1 LLKAVIPVM
10 QATAD
15 KYDEVVARAVASL
28 PRDAVERQAAYDRA
42 RAVLMSRLL
51 GRKPALP
58 AAVIE
63 AEQASLEA
71 AIRRIEM
78 EFAGPGA
85 VPAEPMTQPGFAPP
99 RSGLSIRTFVLCCA
113 SVAVAAIVGLI
124 YAYTEASHKSG
135 DEQPRQKIAQPAE
148 RASTEQNLAGK
159 PEADAPAFIYKRQLV
174 YYRSPY
180 PAGTVVIDKSQRYL
194 YVLLANVAA
203 VRYGIALGS
212 SCAEAVGRYVIARKL
227 GPSGSQQTS
236 ASGNASGRQA
246 LYFDTDAHRIH
257 DTDLARSIGG
267 AVRNG
272 CFQLIERDFAELYG
286 RVPVG
291 TRVVVN

>member
-1 LLKAVIPVM
+1 M
-10 QATAD
+10 QADAE
-15 KYDEVVARAVASL
+15 KYDEVVARAIASL
-28 PRDAVERQAAYDRA
+28 PRNAVERQAAYGRA

-51 GRKPALP
+51 GTRPALP

-71 AIRRIEM
+71 AIRRIEV

-85 VPAEPMTQPGFAPP
+85 EPAEPAMTQPGSGPL
-99 RSGLSIRTFVLCCA
+99 RSGLSVRAFVLCCA

-124 YAYTEASHKSG
+124 YAYTEASNKRA
-135 DEQPRQKIAQPAE
+135 DQPPRQQMAQPAE
-148 RASTEQNLAGK
+148 RVRTEPNPAGK
-159 PEADAPAFIYKRQLV
+159 PEAGAPAFIYMRQLV
-174 YYRSPY
+174 HYRSPY

-212 SCAEAVGRYVIARKL
+212 NCAEAVGRYVVSRKL
-227 GPSGSQQTS
+227 GTSGSQRVSATS
-236 ASGNASGRQA
+236 DASGQQA

-257 DTDLARSIGG
+257 DTELAGSIGR

-286 RVPVG
+286 RIPVG

>member
-1 LLKAVIPVM
+1 M

-51 GRKPALP
+51 GTKPALP

-71 AIRRIEM
+71 AIRRIEV

-85 VPAEPMTQPGFAPP
+85 EPAEPMTQPGFAPP

-124 YAYTEASHKSG
+124 YAYTEASHKSA
-135 DEQPRQKIAQPAE
+135 DEPPRQKMAQPAE
-148 RASTEQNLAGK
+148 LVRTERNLAGK
-159 PEADAPAFIYKRQLV
+159 PEEDAPAFIYKRQLV
-174 YYRSPY
+174 HYRTPY
-180 PAGTVVIDKSQRYL
+180 PAGTLIIDKPQRYL
-194 YVLLANVAA
+194 YVVLANVAA
-203 VRYGIALGS
+203 VRYGFALGS
-212 SCAEAVGRYVIARKL
+212 DCAEAVGRYVISRKL
-227 GPSGSQQTS
+227 GTSGSQQTS
-236 ASGNASGRQA
+236 ASGNTSVQQA

-257 DTDLARSIGG
+257 DTELGGSIGR
-267 AVRNG
+267 AVRSG

-286 RVPVG
+286 RIPVG

>member
-1 LLKAVIPVM
+1 M
-10 QATAD
+10 QVADD

-28 PRDAVERQAAYDRA
+28 PHDGVRRQAAYDRA
-42 RAVLMSRLL
+42 RAVLMSRLR
-51 GRKPALP
+51 GAKPALP

-63 AEQASLEA
+63 AEQAALEA
-71 AIRRIEM
+71 AIRRIEV

-85 VPAEPMTQPGFAPP
+85 APAEPPMAQPEFDAP
-99 RSGLSIRTFVLCCA
+99 RRGLSVRTFVLCCA

-124 YAYTEASHKSG
+124 YAYTAPSNKSV
-135 DEQPRQKIAQPAE
+135 DERPRQQLTQPSE
-148 RASTEQNLAGK
+148 PASTERNRARK
-159 PEADAPAFIYKRQLV
+159 PEAEAPAFIYKRQLV

-212 SCAEAVGRYVIARKL
+212 SCEEAVGRYVIARKL
-227 GPSGSQQTS
+227 GASGSQQAS
-236 ASGNASGRQA
+236 AISSAPGQQA
-246 LYFDTDAHRIH
+246 LYFDADPHRIH

>member
-1 LLKAVIPVM
+1 M
-10 QATAD
+10 QAPAD

-28 PRDAVERQAAYDRA
+28 PHDAVERQAAYGRA

-51 GRKPALP
+51 ASKPALP

-71 AIRRIEM
+71 AIRRIEV

-85 VPAEPMTQPGFAPP
+85 EAAEPPMTQPGFGPP
-99 RSGLSIRTFVLCCA
+99 RSGPSVRTFVLCCA
-113 SVAVAAIVGLI
+113 SVAVAAIAGLI
-124 YAYTEASHKSG
+124 YAYTEASNKSAG
-135 DEQPRQKIAQPAE
+135 EPPRQKIVQPAE
-148 RASTEQNLAGK
+148 RVRTEPNLAGK

-174 YYRSPY
+174 HYRSPY
-180 PAGTVVIDKSQRYL
+180 PAGTVIIDKPQRYL
-194 YVLLANVAA
+194 YVILSNVAA

-212 SCAEAVGRYVIARKL
+212 NCAEAVGRYVIARKL
-227 GPSGSQQTS
+227 GTSGSRRPSTIS
-236 ASGNASGRQA
+236 DASGQQA
-246 LYFDTDAHRIH
+246 LYFDADAHRIH
-257 DTDLARSIGG
+257 DTELAGSIGR

-286 RVPVG
+286 RIPIG